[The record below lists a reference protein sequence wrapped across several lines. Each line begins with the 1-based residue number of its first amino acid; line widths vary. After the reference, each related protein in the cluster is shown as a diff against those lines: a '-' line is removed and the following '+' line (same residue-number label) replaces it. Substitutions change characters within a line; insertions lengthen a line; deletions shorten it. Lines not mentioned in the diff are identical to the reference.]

1 MKMKCDV
8 RFPENKFI
16 MRHFV
21 LRENFLFSLVQKFKD
36 AFSSWRSRETCGIVP
51 SDRIR
56 ELFNELNFSP
66 TDKQVNDMLQTAKQ
80 FARRC
85 NLESAGGRSHLDGL
99 TFGEF
104 CVLLADFRRFRTC
117 SIMSNHDSECNS
129 EGGESQICDFVG
141 SLRSTTTKN
150 FVTERSIPIDRNSSV
165 TNCPSLIL
173 AANGSGVVESP
184 SATTSSSDCGGPEVF
199 LGGSCNP
206 TTWRADVAIPTLQ
219 TLGISFYNPQVSDWT
234 PDLIELEHRAKEKAR
249 VLFFVIDSETRA
261 SAGAI
266 EAAHIAGQNSK
277 HLVLVLHPYKPHQK
291 ILNEPISTQEYIDLT
306 RNQNLLR
313 ELVLR
318 RGLPILDSIPSGLQ
332 RTKAILSGNEGQSP
346 PSNIASRLISVR
358 RAFDRICATS
368 VDEITTHECQLA
380 LSYLGYTN
388 SIISHENIRK
398 IVITSRDVQKKQE
411 SIFKRHIYHH
421 HHHQQTSSRRG
432 GGGGVGEIKGALYIN
447 FEEFCVI
454 AAYLWV
460 LQQEMNE
467 NTCVSP
473 IKGTNLP
480 PPPIFLTNT
489 PVCGIEYPLLN
500 KIHGVWRASRDAL
513 VDFFSDFI
521 HKLEW
526 IHKKQEAS
534 SPVGNSENDGD
545 GRKVEPLYTLRFK
558 SSPSISRESQRKR
571 DSGTSS
577 PLPQES
583 SGSSL
588 VGRDSTTA
596 VPQFPTRVLDRRS
609 GRDDEED
616 NDSVFS
622 DDAASSES
630 SCSDSS
636 TDMRDIY
643 LGGSCMRRSRWRE
656 DYVIPVLKARG
667 MTYHLPDE
675 GGGFDVEATTQMP
688 EKRLKINNHLVNDD
702 EVVSEQTELNLV
714 DDDPIQHLINEP
726 LFNPTLLDSSR
737 VLLFVITNETRSLAP
752 MTLAAH
758 YIGLGYDVVLCVQM
772 LVDSIIGNER
782 LTQAAI
788 KDYNRGRDYLK
799 DLAKRQGIPV
809 YSDIQA
815 ALECAIERANMHKSI
830 ASI

>member
-1 MKMKCDV
+1 MKMKCWLTAACNNTLMSSTVTKMRPTSLNVQQQQQNVVDV
-8 RFPENKFI
+8 KKF
-16 MRHFV
+16 
-21 LRENFLFSLVQKFKD
+21 LRE
-36 AFSSWRSRETCGIVP
+36 AFNSWRSKETCGIVP
-51 SDRIR
+51 GDRIH

-85 NLESAGGRSHLDGL
+85 NLESGGGRSHLDGL

-117 SIMSNHDSECNS
+117 SVMNNHDSEVN
-129 EGGESQICDFVG
+129 GGESHRCDFVG
-141 SLRSTTTKN
+141 SLRSTNCAAEK
-150 FVTERSIPIDRNSSV
+150 SAS
-165 TNCPSLIL
+165 NCPSLIL
-173 AANGSGVVESP
+173 GGGVSSEKSVENS
-184 SATTSSSDCGGPEVF
+184 SSTSSTSSSDCPEVF

-206 TTWRADVAIPTLQ
+206 TTWRADVAIPTLEK
-219 TLGISFYNPQVSDWT
+219 LGISFYNPQVSDWT

-368 VDEITTHECQLA
+368 VDEITMHECQLA

-388 SIISHENIRK
+388 SIICQENIRK
-398 IVITSRDVQKKQE
+398 IVTVNRDVQKKCE
-411 SIFKRHIYHH
+411 SIFKRHVYHH
-421 HHHQQTSSRRG
+421 HHHQTQSRRSG
-432 GGGGVGEIKGALYIN
+432 GEIKGVLYIN
-447 FEEFCVI
+447 FEEFCVV
-454 AAYLWV
+454 AAYLSV

-489 PVCGIEYPLLN
+489 P
-500 KIHGVWRASRDAL
+500 
-513 VDFFSDFI
+513 
-521 HKLEW
+521 EW
-526 IHKKQEAS
+526 IHKNREAS
-534 SPVGNSENDGD
+534 SLVMSGSGEECDVGEG
-545 GRKVEPLYTLRFK
+545 GKKGEPLYTLRFK
-558 SSPSISRESQRKR
+558 SSPSVSRESQRKR

-588 VGRDSTTA
+588 IGRDSSSSA
-596 VPQFPTRVLDRRS
+596 VPQFPSRPPERRPE
-609 GRDDEED
+609 DEED

-630 SCSDSS
+630 SSSDSS
-636 TDMRDIY
+636 SDMRDIF

-656 DYVIPVLKARG
+656 DWAIPVLKARG
-667 MTYHLPDE
+667 MTYHLPE
-675 GGGFDVEATTQMP
+675 EVRGFDSEVKRIKYNNLRKDETAVE
-688 EKRLKINNHLVNDD
+688 ELNGDD
-702 EVVSEQTELNLV
+702 EPVR
-714 DDDPIQHLINEP
+714 HLINEP

-772 LVDSIIGNER
+772 LLDSIIGNER
-782 LTQAAI
+782 LTPAAI
-788 KDYNRGRDYLK
+788 KDYNRGRDYLI

-815 ALECAIERANMHKSI
+815 ALECAIEKANMHKSI

>member
-1 MKMKCDV
+1 MKMKCWLAAACNNTLMSSSVTKMRPTSLNVQQQQQNVVDV
-8 RFPENKFI
+8 KKF
-16 MRHFV
+16 
-21 LRENFLFSLVQKFKD
+21 LRE
-36 AFSSWRSRETCGIVP
+36 AFNSWRSRESCGIVP
-51 SDRIR
+51 GDRVL
-56 ELFNELNFSP
+56 ELFSDLNFSP

-85 NLESAGGRSHLDGL
+85 NLENGAGRLHLDGL

-117 SIMSNHDSECNS
+117 SVMSNHDSEVN
-129 EGGESQICDFVG
+129 GGDFVG
-141 SLRSTTTKN
+141 SLKST
-150 FVTERSIPIDRNSSV
+150 NSAAEKCSASD
-165 TNCPSLIL
+165 CPSLIL
-173 AANGSGVVESP
+173 GSGAAAAEKCSEAAP
-184 SATTSSSDCGGPEVF
+184 AGADCGGPEVF

-206 TTWRADVAIPTLQ
+206 TTWRADVAIPTLEK
-219 TLGISFYNPQVSDWT
+219 LGISFYNPQVSDWT

-332 RTKAILSGNEGQSP
+332 RTKAILSGNEGRSP

-388 SIISHENIRK
+388 SIITQENIRK
-398 IVITSRDVQKKQE
+398 IVTVNRDVQKKSE
-411 SIFKRHIYHH
+411 SIFKRHVYHH
-421 HHHQQTSSRRG
+421 HHQTQSRRVG
-432 GGGGVGEIKGALYIN
+432 GEMKGVLYIN

-454 AAYLWV
+454 AAYLSV
-460 LQQEMNE
+460 LQQEINE

-489 PVCGIEYPLLN
+489 P
-500 KIHGVWRASRDAL
+500 
-513 VDFFSDFI
+513 
-521 HKLEW
+521 EW
-526 IHKKQEAS
+526 IHKNREAS
-534 SPVGNSENDGD
+534 SPLVTSGNGEESEAMMRSG
-545 GRKVEPLYTLRFK
+545 EPLYTLRFK
-558 SSPSISRESQRKR
+558 SAPSVSRESQRKR

-588 VGRDSTTA
+588 VGRDSSSA
-596 VPQFPTRVLDRRS
+596 VPQFPTRQLERRA
-609 GRDDEED
+609 DDEED

-630 SCSDSS
+630 SSSDSS
-636 TDMRDIY
+636 SDMRDIF

-656 DYVIPVLKARG
+656 DYAIPVLKTRG
-667 MTYHLPDE
+667 MTYHLPEE
-675 GGGFDVEATTQMP
+675 GHHFVADVGMP
-688 EKRLKINNHLVNDD
+688 EKRLKYNTLLPETPTED
-702 EVVSEQTELNLV
+702 ESVG
-714 DDDPIQHLINEP
+714 HLINEP

-782 LTQAAI
+782 LTPAAI
-788 KDYNRGRDYLK
+788 KDYNRGRDYLI

-815 ALECAIERANMHKSI
+815 ALECAIEKANMHKSI